1 MDLIEE
7 TLSTLLAGLGFIL
20 MAIALGAARRHRD
33 ARLGFVAAA
42 QGILAGIGLL
52 SLLNQ
57 LSPLYGGDFAID
69 PVPLALAVI
78 AVGLLYVAL
87 VRRPSEHVARQHG

>member
-1 MDLIEE
+1 MDLIVEV
-7 TLSTLLAGLGFIL
+7 LSTLLAGLGFIL
-20 MAIALGAARRHRD
+20 MAIAFGAAGRHRD
-33 ARLGFVAAA
+33 ARLGFVGAA
-42 QGILAGIGLL
+42 QGLLGVIGLL

-57 LSPLYGGDFAID
+57 FSPLYGVGFSID

-87 VRRPSEHVARQHG
+87 VRRPSESVARQHG